1 MVCPWFCTGFASLT
15 PGIMLFAMERTES
28 DTARTDAL
36 LNFLFRLFFFL
47 GAVATLAFLWVP
59 LVLVPLLNRKMRRM
73 PDFGGRIRRLYVN
86 VFDATFSIHDLR
98 IAKKEEFVPVGFLTF
113 DHIHVALRVYKR
125 KMLVDIRI
133 RSCGVNLVRG
143 IDEPHSQLRLNKAWM
158 DFIRSL
164 MRLNVNRLE
173 VENGVARFHTYH
185 TEPKIE
191 VLMDNIKITVKDLD
205 MLARAGDPLPSDV
218 TMTAHIH
225 GGELSLNGTMAPL
238 ARYPTFDLNAELH
251 GLQLTEINNVL
262 LVLAG
267 MDVSRGELSFSAE
280 LASKER
286 KLWGYVKPV
295 VTDLKMFSR
304 KSDRHGSFKKM
315 VKELLVDGLVG
326 IFKNRHKNQVGT
338 KITIDG
344 EITDPDINLWSAIG
358 CVLRNAFV
366 QSIIPQVE
374 NSVTIDHTG
383 AVSKTGC

>member
-1 MVCPWFCTGFASLT
+1 
-15 PGIMLFAMERTES
+15 MERTES